1 MRYLIA
7 VGLVLLVAY
16 LSTGITQVRPGERAV
31 VRRFGR
37 VLPNKPGPGLHL
49 GLPWGMDRVDRVPV
63 DLVRRVAVGYQREA
77 EDDGQTPPAGQLMT
91 GDRNLVNVQVI
102 VNYALEPDDE
112 AIVNYL
118 LQADRADAL
127 VARAAESVLTEWV
140 AGSRVDAVLLGDKS
154 ELRRRL
160 VEETQARLEPYR
172 LGVRVQEASVAY
184 LAPPDQVKEAFDDV
198 TRAQAEIDQKIN
210 DARASADQAVQNAQ
224 AEKVRVEQTARA
236 YVADLERQS
245 KVELAAFE
253 KLRGLYEQ
261 SGPKKLEFLRLFWHE
276 EMAKLAAQMA
286 GRIELL
292 DDRLSGGGLDIT
304 TLSPRTMNK

>member
-1 MRYLIA
+1 MRYVLA
-7 VGLVLLVAY
+7 LGLVLVLAY
-16 LSTGITQVRPGERAV
+16 LLTGVTQVRPGERAV

-37 VLPNKPGPGLHL
+37 VLPDKPGPGLHL

-63 DLVRRVAVGYQREA
+63 DLVRRVAVGYERNSE
-77 EDDGQTPPAGQLMT
+77 EDGQTPPAGQLMT

-112 AIVNYL
+112 AIVDYL

-140 AGSRVDAVLLGDKS
+140 AGSRVDAVLLGDKA

-172 LGVRVQEASVAY
+172 LGVRVQEASVAF

-210 DARASADQAVQNAQ
+210 DARAAADQAVQNAQ
-224 AEKVRVEQTARA
+224 AEKVRVGQSTQA
-236 YVADLERQS
+236 YVADLERQRD
-245 KVELAAFE
+245 VELRSFADRL
-253 KLRGLYEQ
+253 KLYQQ
-261 SGPKKLEFLRLFWHE
+261 SGPKKTEFLQLIWHE

-304 TLSPRTMNK
+304 TLSPRPPNK